1 MADKFRD
8 KYRIASARMKN
19 WDYGSC
25 GSYFVTVN
33 TLMHVHY
40 FGKIIDKKMILNE
53 LGQQVEN
60 EWVKTL
66 EIRPD
71 MNLELG
77 AFTAMPNHFHGII
90 IIGQNAYNQKYS
102 KSKFGSQSK
111 NLASIM
117 RGFKSAVTTFALRTG
132 ITDFDWQERYH
143 DHIIRDAESFER
155 IQNYILHNPEN
166 WDKDKFFNE

>member
-8 KYRIASARMKN
+8 KYRIPSARMKN

-40 FGKIIDKKMILNE
+40 FGKIMDKKMILNE

-77 AFTAMPNHFHGII
+77 VFTVMPNHFHGII
-90 IIGQNAYNQKYS
+90 IIGQNAYNQKYR
-102 KSKFGSQSK
+102 KSKFAPQSK

-117 RGFKSAVTTFALRTG
+117 RGFKSAVKTFALKSG
-132 ITDFDWQERYH
+132 IADFDWQERYH